1 MNFLL
6 MIREQTSP
14 TGERVFPQGVSVPL
28 GEPER
33 ILKAAGYQVFASGRE
48 EEIRRKIREADA
60 VILQMSIPGIRVW
73 ANLMSDFKPLP
84 LMWWCNAEQEAT
96 SLASSQSQ
104 SQNQSESEHEADIPV
119 DGILTPSMSANEL
132 HWALHLGAKHF
143 LERRQW
149 IKERAQLE
157 SRLEERKWIDH
168 AKGILCE
175 INRIS
180 EAEAYEVLRKRA
192 MNERKRIVEVSTLI
206 VKAHQQLK
214 T

>member
-6 MIREQTSP
+6 IIREQTSP
-14 TGERVFPQGVSVPL
+14 IGEKTSPSSASATFC
-28 GEPER
+28 EPER
-33 ILKAAGYQVFASGRE
+33 ILKAYGYDVLASSVERD
-48 EEIRRKIREADA
+48 IRRKIREADA
-60 VILQMSIPGIRVW
+60 VVLQMPIPGIRVW
-73 ANLMSDFKPLP
+73 ANLTAKLKAVP
-84 LMWWCNAEQEAT
+84 LMWWCSEMTAVS
-96 SLASSQSQ
+96 SLASSK
-104 SQNQSESEHEADIPV
+104 NEGEGEDDIPV

-132 HWALHLGAKHF
+132 HWSLHLGAKHF

-149 IKERAQLE
+149 MEERTQLV

-192 MNERKRIVEVSTLI
+192 MNERKRIVDISALI